1 MKRLL
6 QLGFVVGLF
15 GTIAAAY
22 FLPWFEYTRYRSATQ
37 VLANGGR
44 VERFIVQLPADK
56 LDSKVDAGLADGIGV
71 RLQHF
76 KLRDAEGHVIGIAA
90 RHDLAGAETAWLL
103 TIPSRGTIA
112 LAASVGSAE
121 PVESVVSAAGLGP
134 GDRAEPALSIDGVP
148 TRSVSTTGEFAG
160 IDIDMVETWV
170 ISGVDED
177 GQVRGTL
184 QLNTVGMLSI

>member
-6 QLGFVVGLF
+6 QFGFVIGLF

-44 VERFIVQLPADK
+44 VERFIVQLPADR
-56 LDSKVDAGLADGIGV
+56 LDSTVDAAQAQGIGV
-71 RLQHF
+71 GLQHF
-76 KLRDAEGHVIGIAA
+76 KLRDAEGHVIGVAA
-90 RHDLAGAETAWLL
+90 KHELAGAETAWLL

-112 LAASVGSAE
+112 LTSAATSTETVEASVA
-121 PVESVVSAAGLGP
+121 AAGLGP
-134 GDRAEPALSIDGVP
+134 GDSAEPSLSIDGVAV
-148 TRSVSTTGEFAG
+148 RSITTTGEFRG
-160 IDIDMVETWV
+160 IDIDMIETWIV
-170 ISGVDED
+170 SGVDED

-184 QLNTVGMLSI
+184 QLNTVGMLST